1 MQTQGMGRMLLFIS
15 NNGQIM
21 VKIVNNKNSDLIR
34 QYGNFKT
41 FKTILKQFGTFLN
54 VTMFKRQKAYL
65 FVVFCVG
72 SLQLLMSQERNELW
86 NYS

>member
-21 VKIVNNKNSDLIR
+21 VKIVNNKKSDLIR

-41 FKTILKQFGTFLN
+41 FKTILKHYRTFLN

-86 NYS
+86 NDS

>member
-21 VKIVNNKNSDLIR
+21 VEIVNNKNSDLIR

-41 FKTILKQFGTFLN
+41 FKKQFGTFLN

>member
-41 FKTILKQFGTFLN
+41 FKTILKQYGTFLN
-54 VTMFKRQKAYL
+54 VTMFKNKRRIYL
-65 FVVFCVG
+65 LFFVLEVYNC
-72 SLQLLMSQERNELW
+72 
-86 NYS
+86 